1 MAAATQ
7 ADSLGSCSYAFGYAR
22 TSDVRA
28 KGKKLSQ
35 LWCAP
40 GHTQGLLRWFSGG
53 PDLLSDIDHCATADS
68 LIALINLRWDEM
80 EGSHTTL
87 AFAKL
92 SRFCGEDISHHS
104 GPGHPHLPGGF
115 NGALHSLSQVAI
127 AHKDTLSPE
136 QTATMLHAIAMLGEW
151 DLSDE
156 VEKAL
161 IQRAVAT
168 VGEFGP
174 QSISETMLSVTK
186 LFVKPDAQLLA
197 QLVAVMSARTLEVAA
212 HMRAKDVSDVLW
224 ALGELKA
231 EVSEPLLDA
240 LEQRAVQVS
249 DHFLAGEISDLLW
262 AVAAMEKAVQWELVL
277 ALQRRA
283 YEVMPEF
290 NKLEARRML
299 AAVDAM
305 GLHVEGELRSKL
317 TERIRSKGGGSCLG
331 VIPPQE

>member
-1 MAAATQ
+1 M
-7 ADSLGSCSYAFGYAR
+7 
-22 TSDVRA
+22 
-28 KGKKLSQ
+28 
-35 LWCAP
+35 
-40 GHTQGLLRWFSGG
+40 
-53 PDLLSDIDHCATADS
+53 
-68 LIALINLRWDEM
+68 
-80 EGSHTTL
+80 
-87 AFAKL
+87 
-92 SRFCGEDISHHS
+92 
-104 GPGHPHLPGGF
+104 PGGF

-290 NKLEARRML
+290 NKLEARRCACESARAYL
-299 AAVDAM
+299 FVFVVCCFCFCVCVCVLFVLFVCLFCVFVCVCGDVCRGVYGGA
-305 GLHVEGELRSKL
+305 GLG
-317 TERIRSKGGGSCLG
+317 
-331 VIPPQE
+331 